1 MKTPCTLEH
10 VRGTGSLW
18 TPMAW
23 PCQLLSLP
31 DRRSSCSCGTTA
43 QPRRQCSRAKLQLLQ
58 QLPAPAPD
66 RLCVLDPT
74 LRNILPQARNVNIA
88 LCMPMSSLLTQ
99 QESGTYPAAAIFHD
113 REPLA
118 CGRSAIQSQPDTCYR
133 CCACRGRT
141 AAAFWGQ
148 ALRAASTWRC
158 CASCRSHK
166 ALLLQLTTNFCKS
179 QANRSSLC
187 RAM

>member
-118 CGRSAIQSQPDTCYR
+118 CGRSAIQSQPDTCYLLCMQGSDGSSILGTSPEGSFDLEMLR
-133 CCACRGRT
+133 FMQVTQGT
-141 AAAFWGQ
+141 AAPA
-148 ALRAASTWRC
+148 
-158 CASCRSHK
+158 HH
-166 ALLLQLTTNFCKS
+166 
-179 QANRSSLC
+179 
-187 RAM
+187 